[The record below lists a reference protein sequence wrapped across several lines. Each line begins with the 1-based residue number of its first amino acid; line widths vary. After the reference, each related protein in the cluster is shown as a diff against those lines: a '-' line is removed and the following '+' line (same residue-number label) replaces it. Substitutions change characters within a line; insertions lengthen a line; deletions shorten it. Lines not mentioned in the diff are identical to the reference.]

1 LLLIAFIFLLLPVM
15 LWLPT
20 GRAKAT
26 KLTGGSLEKYGLS
39 RYKSLGSSM
48 HDDPSVVASTIFQEN
63 FDAVTAPALPAGWT
77 TDVSGSGILWT
88 TSNTSPD
95 TAPNDAFGPESA
107 AVGLTNLKS
116 PTIAVPATGTAQLRF
131 RNRYNLEHDSGTGIG
146 FDGMVLEISINGGAF
161 ADILA
166 GGGSFVTGGY
176 NAAISSDFGSP
187 LAGRMA
193 WTGLSSG
200 STAAPT
206 YITTVVNLPAAANGQ
221 NIQLR
226 WRVGSDESNVAPGL
240 AGARIDTITLV
251 IPPILACAQNEG
263 FDNITTLAGA
273 GWVQINRSNPVGTF
287 GWFQGNTDPSLG
299 SQFPSQSGATNSYIA
314 ADFNNTTG
322 DHTISNWLLTPAQTL
337 HNGDQLIFYTR
348 TVSPPDFADRLQV
361 RMSLNGAS
369 TDVGTTETSVGDF
382 TTLLLDINPTYTLTD
397 YPSDWTQFTLTLSG
411 IGVPTTGRLAF
422 RYFVENGGPDGAN
435 SSYIGIDTVQFP
447 CGAPTPTP
455 TPSPGSP
462 TVQFSASAASV
473 SETLDAT
480 TSLDL
485 TVTRTGDISGAA
497 TIDYASL
504 DGTASER
511 SDYLAA
517 LGTLHFAA
525 GENSKTITVFIVDD
539 RFGETPETFT
549 VNLSN
554 PIGCALGS
562 QTTFTVTI
570 NSNELVDGLNPVKD
584 ASFNT
589 DFFVRE
595 HYVDFFNRAADPSGL
610 AFWKNQIDECTTQ
623 ACSEIRRI
631 NVSAAF
637 FLSIE
642 FQQTGYLVYRT
653 YQAAFNSGE
662 FLKLRN
668 FLPDTQ
674 EIGRGVVIGQPGADA
689 LLEANKQRFF
699 IDFVQRAAFLAPTA
713 FPTSM
718 TAAQFVDKLNANT
731 FDPQNPGAGALT
743 QSERDALVAQLS
755 PDPTSPTLRAQVLRS
770 VAENGVFF
778 ARQFNKAF
786 VLMQYFGYLR
796 RNPNDPPEAGLDFAG
811 YNFWL
816 GKLNQFNGNFVNAD
830 MVKAFITSG
839 EYEQRFGP

>member
-1 LLLIAFIFLLLPVM
+1 
-15 LWLPT
+15 
-20 GRAKAT
+20 
-26 KLTGGSLEKYGLS
+26 
-39 RYKSLGSSM
+39 
-48 HDDPSVVASTIFQEN
+48 
-63 FDAVTAPALPAGWT
+63 
-77 TDVSGSGILWT
+77 
-88 TSNTSPD
+88 
-95 TAPNDAFGPESA
+95 
-107 AVGLTNLKS
+107 
-116 PTIAVPATGTAQLRF
+116 
-131 RNRYNLEHDSGTGIG
+131 
-146 FDGMVLEISINGGAF
+146 
-161 ADILA
+161 
-166 GGGSFVTGGY
+166 
-176 NAAISSDFGSP
+176 
-187 LAGRMA
+187 
-193 WTGLSSG
+193 
-200 STAAPT
+200 
-206 YITTVVNLPAAANGQ
+206 
-221 NIQLR
+221 
-226 WRVGSDESNVAPGL
+226 
-240 AGARIDTITLV
+240 
-251 IPPILACAQNEG
+251 
-263 FDNITTLAGA
+263 
-273 GWVQINRSNPVGTF
+273 
-287 GWFQGNTDPSLG
+287 
-299 SQFPSQSGATNSYIA
+299 
-314 ADFNNTTG
+314 
-322 DHTISNWLLTPAQTL
+322 
-337 HNGDQLIFYTR
+337 
-348 TVSPPDFADRLQV
+348 
-361 RMSLNGAS
+361 
-369 TDVGTTETSVGDF
+369 
-382 TTLLLDINPTYTLTD
+382 
-397 YPSDWTQFTLTLSG
+397 
-411 IGVPTTGRLAF
+411 
-422 RYFVENGGPDGAN
+422 
-435 SSYIGIDTVQFP
+435 
-447 CGAPTPTP
+447 
-455 TPSPGSP
+455 
-462 TVQFSASAASV
+462 VQFSASAASV

-517 LGTLHFAA
+517 LGTLRFAA

-539 RFGETPETFT
+539 RFGEIPETFT

-554 PIGCALGS
+554 PVGCALGS
-562 QTTFTVTI
+562 QTAVTVTI
-570 NSNELVDGLNPVKD
+570 NSNEIVDGLNPVKD

-623 ACSEIRRI
+623 ACREIRRI

-637 FLSIE
+637 FVSIE
-642 FQQTGYLVYRT
+642 FQQTGYLVYKT

-662 FLKLRN
+662 FLKLRS

-689 LLEANKQRFF
+689 QLEANKQRFF
-699 IDFVQRAAFLAPTA
+699 TDFVQRAAFLAPTA

-770 VAENGVFF
+770 VAENGVFD
-778 ARQFNKAF
+778 ARQKNKAF

-816 GKLNQFNGNFVNAD
+816 GKLNQFNGNFVNAE